1 MISYA
6 PFQLPKFISRTAYT
20 NPSKCHANPRSVSKH
35 QANYSRILFLRS
47 TSSALDDQ
55 IRSTLTLLTDTR
67 SELLATPATVFPENT
82 SPVHYSELLSYA
94 RRISK
99 FTIPPTF
106 REPDADGTTSDVN
119 VSQDTEMKV
128 DSQGEQHDIKTNG
141 TTTPVVTNGAIGGL
155 NSGDAGTAT
164 PVDIDNPTAL
174 PAAVTEWLNPLSG
187 GPPFVPWPTEETI
200 RRGALASIQV
210 LLDQGI
216 DPATFD
222 PEKVAELEAERKR
235 LEAEA
240 EVIKAAQEAEKLKL
254 EEERKEEMRRRQSVS
269 AGLATVAP
277 AREEQQPAVFTGL
290 DIFDDMDE
298 DED

>member
-1 MISYA
+1 
-6 PFQLPKFISRTAYT
+6 
-20 NPSKCHANPRSVSKH
+20 VSKH
-35 QANYSRILFLRS
+35 QANHARIQSLRS
-47 TSSALDDQ
+47 TSSTLDDQ

-67 SELLATPATVFPENT
+67 SELLATPATVFQENT
-82 SPVHYSELLSYA
+82 NPVLYSELLSYA

-106 REPDADGTTSDVN
+106 RETDGDGTTSDAIN
-119 VSQDTEMKV
+119 VSQDTEMKFDIQV
-128 DSQGEQHDIKTNG
+128 EQPDIKTNG
-141 TTTPVVTNGAIGGL
+141 TTTPVVTNGATGGL
-155 NSGDAGTAT
+155 NSGEGGTAT
-164 PVDIDNPTAL
+164 PVDTENPTAL
-174 PAAVTEWLNPLSG
+174 PPQISAWLNPV

-222 PEKVAELEAERKR
+222 PEKSAELEAERKR
-235 LEAEA
+235 LELEAEA
-240 EVIKAAQEAEKLKL
+240 RKAEQEAEKARL
-254 EEERKEEMRRRQSVS
+254 EEERREEMRRRQSVS
-269 AGLATVAP
+269 AGLMTGGSQ
-277 AREEQQPAVFTGL
+277 REEQPAVFTGL

>member
-1 MISYA
+1 M
-6 PFQLPKFISRTAYT
+6 
-20 NPSKCHANPRSVSKH
+20 HANLNPVSKH
-35 QANYSRILFLRS
+35 QANHARIQSLRS

-67 SELLATPATVFPENT
+67 SELLATPATVFQENT
-82 SPVHYSELLSYA
+82 NPVLYSELLSYA

-106 REPDADGTTSDVN
+106 READGEGTTSDALN
-119 VSQDTEMKV
+119 VSQDTETKV
-128 DSQGEQHDIKTNG
+128 DSQVEQLDIKTNG

-155 NSGDAGTAT
+155 NSGEGGTAT
-164 PVDIDNPTAL
+164 PVDVENPTAL
-174 PAAVTEWLNPLSG
+174 PAVISEWLNPLSG

-210 LLDQGI
+210 LLDQGV

-222 PEKVAELEAERKR
+222 PEKSAELEADRKR
-235 LEAEA
+235 LELEA
-240 EVIKAAQEAEKLKL
+240 ETRKAEQEAEKARL
-254 EEERKEEMRRRQSVS
+254 EEERREEMRRRQSVS
-269 AGLATVAP
+269 AGLMTSAP
-277 AREEQQPAVFTGL
+277 QRDEQPAVFTGL
-290 DIFDDMDE
+290 DILEDMDE